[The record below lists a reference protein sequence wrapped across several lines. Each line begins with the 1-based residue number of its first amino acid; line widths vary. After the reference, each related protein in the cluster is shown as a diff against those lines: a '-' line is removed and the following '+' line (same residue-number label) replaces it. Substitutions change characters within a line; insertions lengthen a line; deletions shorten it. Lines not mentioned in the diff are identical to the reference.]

1 VSADGATP
9 GGAQHVPTRGS
20 TGDAVTV
27 HVDVRPPYPVRI
39 GPGVLVEAPRWTP
52 SRRVAVIS
60 DGHVDLLHGD
70 AVATALEADDRRVVR
85 LVVPPGEASK
95 RVPVWHDLLRRLARE
110 GFGRDDAV
118 VALGGGVV
126 GDLAGFVAAS
136 YMRGVPVVQ
145 APTSLLAMA
154 DAAIGGK
161 TGVNLSEGKN
171 LVGAFWQ
178 PRAVLMD
185 VTSLRTLPHERF
197 AHGLAEVAKHGLL
210 ADRALLQA
218 VLDGELAPDADDEAL
233 TRWVA
238 ASARVKATVVARD
251 ERESGTA
258 RATLNLGHTVAHAL
272 ESATD
277 HAIEHGEAV
286 TWGLLYAAHLSHLH
300 HEALGEATED
310 WRELARRLVR
320 RLAPRPPD
328 VHDWGALA
336 PFVAR
341 DKKARDGRRRWVTL
355 PSPGDPRVVDDVPPE
370 RENDAWEA
378 FVADVRTLGDVEEGD
393 GT

>member
-1 VSADGATP
+1 MNAAGPAP
-9 GGAQHVPTRGS
+9 GGAQDDAPHGS
-20 TGDAVTV
+20 TAAAVTV

-39 GPGVLVEAPRWTP
+39 GAGVLAEAPRWTP
-52 SRRVAVIS
+52 GRRVAVIS
-60 DGHVDLLHGD
+60 DGHVDPLHGD
-70 AVATALEADDRRVVR
+70 AVAGALEADGRTVVR

-95 RVPVWHDLLRRLARE
+95 RIPVWDDLLRRLARD
-110 GFGRDDAV
+110 GFGRDDAI

-126 GDLAGFVAAS
+126 GDLAGYVAAS
-136 YMRGVPVVQ
+136 YMRGIPVVQ

-161 TGVNLSEGKN
+161 TGVNLPEGKN

-185 VTSLRTLPHERF
+185 VTTLRTLPRERF

-210 ADRALLQA
+210 ADAELLNA
-218 VLDGELAPDADDEAL
+218 VLDGAFAPDASVGVA

-238 ASARVKATVVARD
+238 ASARVKAAVVARD
-251 ERESGTA
+251 EHESGTA

-277 HAIEHGEAV
+277 HALEHGEAV
-286 TWGLLYAAHLSHLH
+286 TWGLLYAAHLSRLH
-300 HEALGEATED
+300 HGARGERADD
-310 WRELARRLVR
+310 WREPARQLVR
-320 RLAPRPPD
+320 RLAPRPPGMAA
-328 VHDWGALA
+328 WEELA

-341 DKKARDGRRRWVTL
+341 DKKAREGRRRWVTL

-370 RENDAWEA
+370 REREAWEA
-378 FVADVRTLGDVEEGD
+378 FVADARTLCDDMEG
-393 GT
+393 GTT

>member
-1 VSADGATP
+1 MNAAGPAP
-9 GGAQHVPTRGS
+9 GGAQDDARNGS
-20 TGDAVTV
+20 TADAVTV

-39 GPGVLVEAPRWTP
+39 GAGVLAEAPRWTP
-52 SRRVAVIS
+52 GRRVALIS
-60 DGHVDLLHGD
+60 DGHVDPLHGD
-70 AVATALEADDRRVVR
+70 ALAGALEADGRTVAR

-95 RVPVWHDLLRRLARE
+95 RIPVWDDLLRRLARD

-126 GDLAGFVAAS
+126 GDLAGYVAAS
-136 YMRGVPVVQ
+136 YMRGIPVVQ

-161 TGVNLSEGKN
+161 TGVNLPEGKN

-185 VTSLRTLPHERF
+185 VTTLRTLPRERF

-210 ADRALLQA
+210 ADAELLNA
-218 VLDGELAPDADDEAL
+218 VLDGAFAPDASDGAT

-238 ASARVKATVVARD
+238 ASARVKAAVVSRD
-251 ERESGTA
+251 EHESGTT

-277 HAIEHGEAV
+277 HALEHGEAV
-286 TWGLLYAAHLSHLH
+286 SWGLLYAAHLSRLH
-300 HEALGEATED
+300 HRARGERADD
-310 WRELARRLVR
+310 WRELARQLVR
-320 RLAPRPPD
+320 RLAPRPPG
-328 VHDWGALA
+328 VAGWEELA

-341 DKKARDGRRRWVTL
+341 DKKAREGRRRWVTL
-355 PSPGDPRVVDDVPPE
+355 PSPGDPRIVDDVPPE
-370 RENDAWEA
+370 RERDAWEA
-378 FVADVRTLGDVEEGD
+378 FATDVRALSDIEEG
-393 GT
+393 GTT

>member
-1 VSADGATP
+1 VNA
-9 GGAQHVPTRGS
+9 GGPSPDRG
-20 TGDAVTV
+20 VTV

-39 GPGVLVEAPRWTP
+39 GAGVLTEAPRWTP
-52 SRRVAVIS
+52 GRRVALIS
-60 DGHVDLLHGD
+60 DGHVGPLHGD
-70 AVATALEADDRRVVR
+70 AVAAALETDGRTVVR
-85 LVVPPGEASK
+85 WVVPPGEASK
-95 RVPVWHDLLRRLARE
+95 RVPVWDDLLRRLARE

-126 GDLAGFVAAS
+126 GDLAGYVAAS

-161 TGVNLSEGKN
+161 TGVNLPEGKN

-185 VTSLRTLPHERF
+185 VTTLRTLPSERF

-210 ADRALLQA
+210 ADPALLHA
-218 VLDGELAPDADDEAL
+218 VLDGELAPDAGDDAM
-233 TRWVA
+233 TRWIA
-238 ASARVKATVVARD
+238 ASARVKASVVARD
-251 ERESGTA
+251 EHESGTA

-272 ESATD
+272 ESASD

-286 TWGLLYAAHLSHLH
+286 TWGLLYAAHLSRLH
-300 HEALGEATED
+300 HASLGEATED
-310 WRELARRLVR
+310 WRDLARRLVR
-320 RLAPRPPD
+320 RLAPRPPG
-328 VHDWGALA
+328 VHAWEELA

-341 DKKARDGRRRWVTL
+341 DKKAREGRRRWVTL

-370 RENDAWEA
+370 REREAWEA
-378 FVADVRTLGDVEEGD
+378 FVADVRTLSDIEGGDA
-393 GT
+393 T